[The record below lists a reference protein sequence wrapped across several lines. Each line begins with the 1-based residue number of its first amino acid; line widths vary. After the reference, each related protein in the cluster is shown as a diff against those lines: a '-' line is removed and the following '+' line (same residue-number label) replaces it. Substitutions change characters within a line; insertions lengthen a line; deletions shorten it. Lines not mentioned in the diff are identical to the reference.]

1 MKSEPLPLDEPTPGP
16 VLIAGIGN
24 IFLGDDGFGVEV
36 VRALQRESL
45 PRWVSVED
53 FGIRGLHL
61 ALRLLEPISHLLVVD
76 AASRGAAPGTLY
88 LIEPEVS
95 EVTGPADGHS
105 ISLPGVFS
113 TLVAAGGEVPPVLLL
128 GCEPESLGEGIEL
141 SPPVRR
147 AVPAAVQKIVQ
158 WVESLERERGEVP
171 RMSENGGT

>member
-1 MKSEPLPLDEPTPGP
+1 MKTEPLHPGVAAGASSGQ

-36 VRALQRESL
+36 VRALQRE
-45 PRWVSVED
+45 PMPPWVSVED

-61 ALRLLEPISHLLVVD
+61 ALRLLEPVSQLLVVD
-76 AASRGAAPGTLY
+76 AASRGATPGTLY

-95 EVTGPADGHS
+95 GAVGPADGHS

-128 GCEPESLGEGIEL
+128 GCEPESLGEGIGL
-141 SPPVRR
+141 SPPVGL
-147 AVPAAVQKIVQ
+147 AVPVAVRKIMG
-158 WVESLERERGEVP
+158 WVEGLGRERGRDVAIA
-171 RMSENGGT
+171 